1 MPSSPTTDTIDTIV
15 PYLEAQAIPASFASP
30 ILTALLAAGWKVTE
44 ADGTPL
50 TMTDSQPGERVQVE
64 GMPGTF
70 VCGVKLGSATW
81 LVWLE
86 HFENGAMVRSTPVV
100 SDSFGAFPV
109 S

>member
-1 MPSSPTTDTIDTIV
+1 MASIPTTDTIDTIV
-15 PYLEAQAIPASFASP
+15 PYLEAEGIPASFAGP
-30 ILTALLAAGWKVTE
+30 ILTAFLAAGWKVT
-44 ADGTPL
+44 DSGGTPL

-64 GMPGTF
+64 GMPGSF
-70 VCGVKLGSATW
+70 VCGVKLGTSTW

-86 HFENGAMVRSTPVV
+86 HFENGSITRSTPVT